1 MKLFQHN
8 ATTDPT
14 QHSASST
21 AEITRRFEVS
31 GMTCSHCERAIA
43 AELGTVPGVVTV
55 DVDAPSGIVVI
66 GCSFEPDPD
75 AIRIAVHDAGY
86 DLR

>member
-1 MKLFQHN
+1 MKLFPQN
-8 ATTDPT
+8 ATTDGT
-14 QHSASST
+14 QQPDRGT
-21 AEITRRFEVS
+21 TKITHRFEVN

-55 DVDAPSGIVVI
+55 DVDAPTGVVVI

-75 AIRIAVHDAGY
+75 AIRTAVHDAGY

>member
-1 MKLFQHN
+1 MKLFQQN
-8 ATTDPT
+8 STTNPT
-14 QHSASST
+14 QHPVHLAT
-21 AEITRRFEVS
+21 EITHRLEVN

-43 AELGTVPGVVTV
+43 DELGTVPGVITV
-55 DVDAPSGIVVI
+55 DVDAATGIVVI
-66 GCSFEPDPD
+66 GCSYEPDPD

>member
-1 MKLFQHN
+1 MKLFHDDTTTN
-8 ATTDPT
+8 AT
-14 QHSASST
+14 QHRVHLA
-21 AEITRRFEVS
+21 AEITHRFEVN

-43 AELGTVPGVVTV
+43 AELGTVPGVDTV
-55 DVDAPSGIVVI
+55 DVDAPTGIVVI
-66 GCSFEPDPD
+66 GCSYEPDPA

>member
-1 MKLFQHN
+1 MKLFQPN
-8 ATTDPT
+8 ASTETT
-14 QHSASST
+14 QHPVAA
-21 AEITRRFEVS
+21 AEITHRFEVD

-43 AELGTVPGVVTV
+43 AELGTVPGVLAV
-55 DVDAPSGIVVI
+55 DVDAPTGIVVI
-66 GCSFEPDPD
+66 GCSYEPDPN